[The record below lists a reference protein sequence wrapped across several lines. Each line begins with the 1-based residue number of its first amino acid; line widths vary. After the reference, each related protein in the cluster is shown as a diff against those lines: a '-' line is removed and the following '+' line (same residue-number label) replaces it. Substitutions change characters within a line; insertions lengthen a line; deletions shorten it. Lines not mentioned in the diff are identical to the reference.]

1 MAPIQL
7 HTGTGN
13 RRMPCRADQCI
24 CGNSDHLF
32 HPELVDPA
40 GPLLGVSCTSVQVCL
55 AVDFAGSIIGMSAF
69 HSLSLGG
76 GWPAFF
82 DVSCASV
89 TFCMALTGTAA
100 VTFSPTRRG
109 YTISI
114 LGLTAPPTGAPSRA
128 RPQGS
133 VWPQA
138 ASPVEH
144 IRELGSSRNGT
155 GLDGQ
160 LRHVSQSHEQM
171 GIQRF
176 PKWYARPTRF
186 AWPPMVTGASST
198 GMAASGL
205 RPPTLGHM
213 LPTTHSTLRVSRR
226 GSAWR

>member
-1 MAPIQL
+1 MHISSGLPGGRL
-7 HTGTGN
+7 
-13 RRMPCRADQCI
+13 P
-24 CGNSDHLF
+24 
-32 HPELVDPA
+32 
-40 GPLLGVSCTSVQVCL
+40 
-55 AVDFAGSIIGMSAF
+55 GSIIGMSAF

-100 VTFSPTRRG
+100 VTLSPTETR
-109 YTISI
+109 IHHFD
-114 LGLTAPPTGAPSRA
+114 PGADSTTHW
-128 RPQGS
+128 GS
-133 VWPQA
+133 VSCSSSRFCVA
-138 ASPVEH
+138 AGGITGGAH
-144 IRELGSSRNGT
+144 RELGSSRNGT

-176 PKWYARPTRF
+176 PKWYARPTCF